1 MPGMPRASRFSVHI
15 SAKKG
20 LQKSVCSPFFVS
32 GKFYVFWK
40 PRSTHSFR
48 SVAPTPKRAPPLKRR
63 NGSRT
68 STAVQCRT
76 ACFPP
81 PSRSAFLRF
90 ASFVLLVDLA
100 AFACRMTAVAHRI
113 IACLTT
119 THLFQPLFVFLFRRG
134 FPCGLPFSF
143 YAEKSADSRTGI
155 ANPPE
160 V

>member
-1 MPGMPRASRFSVHI
+1 MPPGV
-15 SAKKG
+15 SAFRPYIRKKG
-20 LQKSVCSPFFVS
+20 LQRFCSPFCVS
-32 GKFYVFWK
+32 GKFYVFWE

-68 STAVQCRT
+68 ATAVQCRT

-90 ASFVLLVDLA
+90 ASFVLLADLA

-143 YAEKSADSRTGI
+143 YAEKSAADSRTGI